1 MSGGFEL
8 SSNLVGHENDVKGV
22 VYVNNKTIGSVSRD
36 CTLREW
42 KKQEAGNWRG
52 RVLYKSPRYLNSVG
66 ISRGLFVCGGQD
78 SKISVV
84 SEASHPF
91 SLNGHES
98 NVCALDSKGDVMVSG
113 SWDSS
118 ARVWVKDAPKY
129 TLDGH
134 SAAVWD
140 AKVVDAERMRFLTAG
155 ADKKILLWDGNNV
168 EKTFVGHEDV
178 VRGLCLID
186 DKTFA
191 SCSNDGTVKI
201 WGFDGSL
208 RNTLHGHTNFVYQ
221 VADLGSGEIISVGE
235 GGEVRIWNLKE
246 CVQAISLPAVSVW
259 CVGVD
264 QSGSGDFAVA
274 GSDYIIRIFSREQSR
289 WASQEERDQL
299 AESVASKVNTA
310 DIDES
315 QIKDRSI
322 LNQPPQKEGQVV
334 MVRNESGTIEAHQ
347 SSGGQWIRVGEVVSS
362 KEAAAKNSS
371 KKELDGKE
379 YDYVFQVNI
388 EDGKPE
394 LPLPYN
400 SDENPYDSAR
410 RFLEKN
416 ELPMSYLDEVAQFI
430 TSNAVVKNTQKSYN
444 PYADRATGPAQS
456 QPTATA
462 TPTTLKVVPHRE
474 YVKLM
479 QYQPDPIY
487 KALVDKNAKQST
499 SALTEDQLQTI
510 RQGLNNMDAN
520 AAQQLFSLTAKV
532 ALEWSPED
540 MLPILDIFRIAVG
553 YHPQPQAAIAVQVI
567 FSTLDPGAPKHALLA
582 TRALVNLFGSNEG
595 RVIAGSKDVREN
607 ALEAVHK
614 MSESAE
620 GATSA
625 RNIAIASLMLNY
637 SILAGTNVDTAL
649 TLIRSMAFITQNMKD
664 SESRYRLLLAIGTL
678 IANNRNDYI
687 KQEAKELGITDWV
700 KSLPVPDD
708 RTSTLVDEVVSVV

>member
-8 SSNLVGHENDVKGV
+8 SANLVGHENDVKGV
-22 VYVNNKTIGSVSRD
+22 VYVDSKTIGSVSRD

-42 KKQEAGNWRG
+42 KRQDDGGWKG

-66 ISRGLFVCGGQD
+66 TSRGLFVCGGQD

-84 SEASHPF
+84 SDESHPF
-91 SLNGHES
+91 TLNGHES
-98 NVCALDSKGDVMVSG
+98 NVCALDSGGNVMISG

-118 ARVWVKDAPKY
+118 ARVWVNDAPKY

-134 SAAVWD
+134 AAAVWD
-140 AKVVDAERMRFLTAG
+140 VKVVDAERMLFLTAG
-155 ADKKILLWDGNNV
+155 ADKKILLWKGNTV
-168 EKTFVGHEDV
+168 DKHFVGHEDV

-191 SCSNDGTVKI
+191 SCSNDGTIKI

-208 RNTLHGHTNFVYQ
+208 RNTLYGHTNFVYQ
-221 VADLGSGEIISVGE
+221 VAKLGSDELISVGE
-235 GGEVRIWNLKE
+235 GGEVRVWNLKE
-246 CVQAISLPAVSVW
+246 CVQAIALPSVSVW

-274 GSDYIIRIFSREQSR
+274 GSDYIIRVFSRDQNKL
-289 WASQEERDQL
+289 AAQEERDQL
-299 AESVASKVNTA
+299 AESVANKVNTT

-315 QIKDRSI
+315 QIQDQSV
-322 LNQPPQKEGQVV
+322 LNNPPQKEGQVV
-334 MVRNESGTIEAHQ
+334 MVRNAAGAIEAHQ
-347 SSGGQWIRVGEVVSS
+347 SSGGQWIRVGEVVST

-410 RFLEKN
+410 RFLVKN

-430 TSNAVVKNTQKSYN
+430 TSNAVVKNTQKAYN
-444 PYADRATGPAQS
+444 PYADRPTGSAQPA
-456 QPTATA
+456 PA
-462 TPTTLKVVPHRE
+462 TPTTLKVIPHRE
-474 YVKLM
+474 YVKLV

-487 KALVDKNAKQST
+487 KALVGKNNQQS
-499 SALTEDQLQTI
+499 SGALTEDQLQTI

-532 ALEWSPED
+532 ILEWSPED
-540 MLPILDIFRIAVG
+540 MLPILDVFRIAVG
-553 YHPQPQAAIAVQVI
+553 YHPQPPAAVAVQVI

-582 TRALVNLFGSNEG
+582 TRALVNMFGSNEG
-595 RVIAGSKDVREN
+595 RTIAGSKDVREN
-607 ALEAVHK
+607 SLEAVHK
-614 MSESAE
+614 LSESSE

-637 SILAGTNVDTAL
+637 AILVGTDVDGAL
-649 TLIRSMAFITQNMKD
+649 TLFRSMAFITQKMQD

-678 IANNRNDYI
+678 VANNRNDYV
-687 KQEAKELGITDWV
+687 KQEAQELGVIDWV
-700 KSLPVPDD
+700 KSLPVPDG
-708 RTSTLVDEVVSVV
+708 RTSTLVNEVASVL